1 LVISAT
7 IYIFA
12 DGNKKDMSNKDRA
25 SKWLEIVNED
35 LSVAEDLYK
44 TGHWLYVAFMCHQ
57 VIEKTL
63 KSYWCV
69 CRDDDPPFIHD
80 HKRLAEG
87 CGLYT
92 KMDDGQKDF
101 LTTIRQMNIEARY
114 QEYKDEVATA
124 LNKEKAAEILEY
136 TKQMHSW
143 ILQKYSEKTKH

>member
-1 LVISAT
+1 
-7 IYIFA
+7 
-12 DGNKKDMSNKDRA
+12 MSNKDRA

-69 CRDDDPPFIHD
+69 CRDDDPPYIHD

-114 QEYKDEVATA
+114 QEYKDEAATA